1 VCRRAASSRIPIR
14 TDGGAA
20 GARGRPRGCSV
31 VTVPRTPERLFH
43 VFVCARIR
51 VQGVQLQ
58 EGSRP
63 ATSHTEVER
72 AEKHTRRIFIL
83 PLPLALRA
91 CPPCRARRHS
101 RLLVCSV
108 LFLNSGDLSD
118 DGPDPTGP
126 DSDETP
132 HCRLYFFSSRAG
144 AGAGRGRWETTDAKS
159 RLTTRPGIARGPV
172 RASPELPACWMLRFA
187 VRTSVAGWCQVRSV
201 VSDMCACVGRAKG
214 GSHRM

>member
-1 VCRRAASSRIPIR
+1 MFLCAHASGYRKCRTA
-14 TDGGAA
+14 TG
-20 GARGRPRGCSV
+20 
-31 VTVPRTPERLFH
+31 T
-43 VFVCARIR
+43 
-51 VQGVQLQ
+51 
-58 EGSRP
+58 EGSLT
-63 ATSHTEVER
+63 TSTSPQRSEPKKTHAGYSYCR
-72 AEKHTRRIFIL
+72 FPFGLARL
-83 PLPLALRA
+83 PPLPCA
-91 CPPCRARRHS
+91 PRHS